1 MKNRDNKNGAQKNG
15 AKKMVPGPNKI
26 KMVPGP
32 IFKRSDGRGS
42 CKMGP
47 GTIFFTL
54 RGAKKIPSLCSG
66 QMWQSLKKR
75 KRDEHRE
82 VIEYAV

>member
-1 MKNRDNKNGAQKNG
+1 
-15 AKKMVPGPNKI
+15 
-26 KMVPGP
+26 MVPGP
-32 IFKRSDGRGS
+32 IFKRSDGRGN

-47 GTIFFTL
+47 GTIFTVIA
-54 RGAKKIPSLCSG
+54 RSEAT
-66 QMWQSLKKR
+66 WQSLKKR